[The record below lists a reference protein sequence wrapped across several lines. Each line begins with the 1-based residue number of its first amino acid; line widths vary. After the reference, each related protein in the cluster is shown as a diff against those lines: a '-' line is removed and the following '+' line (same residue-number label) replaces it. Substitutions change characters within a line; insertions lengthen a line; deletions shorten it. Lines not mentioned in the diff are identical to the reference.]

1 MNENSLS
8 LYPIAP
14 DDCLVLSAFARSTS
28 LREAARLLGC
38 DPAGLQRKVQRIAED
53 HACLRKMD
61 GRWCLTAKGQSLVAW
76 ADESVRSQKAL
87 LQAKSLLRLSSTSWV
102 AEQLLIPALP
112 ILAKKFP
119 ESRFSLTVPDR
130 GFERELS
137 EGGTDFVIVCHPPED
152 PAIAHK
158 QVAKEAWVVIAPVS
172 WAKGKAL
179 KFEDLLRLP
188 FIRHSQLNPDLVFQ
202 GFEREEEPFLTCD
215 NLIGVRSA
223 VAGGLGWSFVPKIL
237 VKNHAG
243 TLAFVPHDISMDRKL
258 CVWWLRS
265 RSDSRKLSPA
275 VCAWAEKLEH

>member
-1 MNENSLS
+1 METTISS
-8 LYPIAP
+8 YPISP
-14 DDCLVLSAFARSTS
+14 DDCLVLSAFARSSS
-28 LREAARLLGC
+28 LRDAARQLGC
-38 DPAGLQRKVQRIAED
+38 DPAGLQRKVQRIADD

-87 LQAKSLLRLSSTSWV
+87 LQAKSLLRLSSTAWV

-112 ILAKKFP
+112 GLAKKFP

-158 QVAKEAWVVIAPVS
+158 QVGKEEWAVIAPAS
-172 WAKGKAL
+172 WAKGRAPR
-179 KFEDLLRLP
+179 FEELLHRP
-188 FIRHSQLNPDLVFQ
+188 FIRHSGLNPDLVFQ
-202 GFEREEEPFLTCD
+202 GFEREEEPFLSCD

-223 VAGGLGWSFVPKIL
+223 VLAGLGWSFVPKIL
-237 VKNHAG
+237 VKEHASS
-243 TLAFVPHDISMDRKL
+243 LVFVPHALEMDRKL

-265 RSDSRKLSPA
+265 RSDSRKLSA
-275 VCAWAEKLEH
+275 TVCAWAEKLV